1 MFNERVFR
9 NNIRIES
16 LQCCVEVGY
25 TILCEQTDEIK
36 ALNGVFPFRGRE
48 GFALNILGY
57 RNDTSVVNNRPVIRV
72 KSL

>member
-9 NNIRIES
+9 NNICIET

-25 TILCEQTDEIK
+25 TILCEQTDEVK

-48 GFALNILGY
+48 GFALSILRY
-57 RNDTSVVNNRPVIRV
+57 RNDTSVNNRPVIRV